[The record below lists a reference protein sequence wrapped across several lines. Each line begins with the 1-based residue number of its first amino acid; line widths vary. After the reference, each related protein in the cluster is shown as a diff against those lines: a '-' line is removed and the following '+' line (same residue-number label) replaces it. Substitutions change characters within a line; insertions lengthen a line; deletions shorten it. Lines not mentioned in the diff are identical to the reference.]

1 MRWACIFLPQLALDG
16 LLRRLDDPVSP
27 LALVHG
33 PVQRRTLFAVN
44 AAAREAGLRP
54 GMTLAAAQALG
65 VPYRAAPFDPRDVD
79 RLREFLAAWA
89 YRYSSQVSLE
99 LSHAVVLE
107 IAQSRRLFGD
117 WPQIERRLRDDLQAL
132 GFRHRITAAPNPHA
146 ARVLANVHD
155 GLAIDAHALHVALGQ
170 LPIERAGLPR
180 DIVDAFVRMGLRTLR
195 QVIGLPRESL
205 VRRFPP
211 SLVAHLD
218 RLCGHDPAP
227 LQAYRPPDG
236 FEARIEF
243 EYDVESST
251 ALLFP
256 LRRLTA
262 DLAAFLC
269 CRDGGVQRFSLVLE
283 HERCA
288 PTEIAV
294 GLLTPERDAA
304 LLFEL
309 ARGRVENARMPAPA
323 RAMRLVA
330 QSLPPFVPAARDLF
344 ETRPQQAVAWPQ
356 LRERLRARLGDDAV
370 GGLGW
375 RADHR
380 PEHAIAG
387 PVGQPP
393 PPNVPDVPRPGWLL
407 PRPVP
412 LQDRCVRILAGPE
425 RIESGWWDADDVRR
439 DYYLV
444 ETARGQR
451 VWAFCLVDDDMP
463 SSPMPDR
470 LMVHGWFG

>member
-1 MRWACIFLPQLALDG
+1 MRWACVLLPQLALDG

-44 AAAREAGLRP
+44 AAARASGMRP
-54 GMTLAAAQALG
+54 GMTMAAVQALG
-65 VPYRAAPFDPRDVD
+65 VPCRTVEHDPREVE

-89 YRYSSQVSLE
+89 YRYSSQVSLD
-99 LSHAVVLE
+99 LPHSIVLE
-107 IAQSRRLFGD
+107 VAQSRRLFGP
-117 WPQIERRLRDDLQAL
+117 WPRLERLLRDDLGAL
-132 GFRHRITAAPNPHA
+132 GIRHRIVAAPNAHA
-146 ARVLANVHD
+146 ARMLANVHD
-155 GLAIDAHALHVALGQ
+155 GLAIDVHALRTAIGQ
-170 LPIERAGLPR
+170 LPVGRAGLPR

-195 QVIGLPRESL
+195 QVLVLPRESL

-218 RLCGHDPAP
+218 RLCGDEVAP
-227 LQAYRPPDG
+227 LNLYRPPDR

-243 EYDVESST
+243 EYEVESST

-262 DLAAFLC
+262 DLAAFLLG
-269 CRDGGVQRFSLVLE
+269 RDGGVQRFSLWLE
-283 HERCA
+283 HEGR
-288 PTEIAV
+288 TDSEIVV
-294 GLLTPERDAA
+294 GLLAPEREAA
-304 LLFEL
+304 MLFEL
-309 ARGRVENARMPAPA
+309 ARGRIENARVPAA
-323 RAMRLVA
+323 VRGMRLVA
-330 QSLPPFVPAARDLF
+330 QDLPTFVPSARDLF
-344 ETRPQQAVAWPQ
+344 ETRPQQAVPWTQ
-356 LRERLRARLGDDAV
+356 LRERLRARLGDEAV
-370 GGLGW
+370 DGLGW

-380 PEHAIAG
+380 PEQAITGTVATPPMHA
-387 PVGQPP
+387 
-393 PPNVPDVPRPGWLL
+393 PNVPRPGWLL
-407 PRPVP
+407 PRPIP

-444 ETARGQR
+444 ETGRGQR
-451 VWAFCLVDDDMP
+451 VWAFCVVDGDLP
-463 SSPMPDR
+463 SSPQPDR

>member
-16 LLRRLDDPVSP
+16 LLRRLPDPEPP

-54 GMTLAAAQALG
+54 GMTMAAAQALG
-65 VPYRAAPFDPRDVD
+65 VACRTVEHDPREAE

-89 YRYSSQVSLE
+89 YRYSSQVSLD

-107 IAQSRRLFGD
+107 VAQSHRLFGP
-117 WPQIERRLRDDLQAL
+117 WPRLERLLRDDLRAL
-132 GFRHRITAAPNPHA
+132 GLRHRIVAAPNPHA
-146 ARVLANVHD
+146 ARLLANVHD
-155 GLAIDAHALHVALGQ
+155 GLAIDAHALHGALGQ

-180 DIVDAFVRMGLRTLR
+180 DIADAFLRMGLRRLA
-195 QVIGLPRESL
+195 QVLALPREGL
-205 VRRFPP
+205 ARRFPP
-211 SLVAHLD
+211 SLVAHID
-218 RLCGHDPAP
+218 RLLGHEPAP
-227 LQAYRPPDG
+227 LQWYRPPDR

-243 EYDVESST
+243 EYEVESSL

-269 CRDGGVQRFSLVLE
+269 SRDGGVQRFMLVLE

-288 PTEIAV
+288 PSEVVV
-294 GLLTPERDAA
+294 GLLAPEREASV
-304 LLFEL
+304 LFEL
-309 ARGRVENARMPAPA
+309 ARGRIEHARLPAPA

-330 QSLPPFVPAARDLF
+330 QELPAFVPAARDLF
-344 ETRPQQAVAWPQ
+344 ETRPQQAVPWTQ
-356 LRERLRARLGDDAV
+356 LRERLRARLGDESV
-370 GGLGW
+370 QGLGW

-380 PEHAIAG
+380 PEQAMAG
-387 PVGQPP
+387 ASITVPAHV
-393 PPNVPDVPRPGWLL
+393 PNVPRPGWLL
-407 PRPVP
+407 PRPMP

-451 VWAFCLVDDDMP
+451 VWAFCLVDDDLP
-463 SSPMPDR
+463 SAPMPDR
-470 LMVHGWFG
+470 MMVHGWFG